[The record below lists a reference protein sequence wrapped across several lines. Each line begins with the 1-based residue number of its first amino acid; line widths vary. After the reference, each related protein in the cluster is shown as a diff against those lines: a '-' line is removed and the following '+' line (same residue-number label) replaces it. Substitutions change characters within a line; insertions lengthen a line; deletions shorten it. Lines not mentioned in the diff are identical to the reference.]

1 VLNLRHISV
10 PRPVEGGGREYQD
23 CPVDEQSEHERNTRI
38 DRGEL
43 DRFAFA
49 FERLLELASLHNGRV
64 QVKVMRHHGRTKDAD
79 ADIEHSRICNNVR
92 TGNKSEQDAGNAG
105 FGEKKLGSET
115 TSDGG
120 DKRDHNGLDVTKALG

>member
-1 VLNLRHISV
+1 EVEKTLHHNLSGESAGESRILSGSKQRHREENTGHTDAEQRAQQSVSVLNLRHISV

-23 CPVDEQSEHERNTRI
+23 CPVYEQSEHERNTRI

-64 QVKVMRHHGRTKDAD
+64 QVKVMRHHG
-79 ADIEHSRICNNVR
+79 
-92 TGNKSEQDAGNAG
+92 
-105 FGEKKLGSET
+105 
-115 TSDGG
+115 
-120 DKRDHNGLDVTKALG
+120 